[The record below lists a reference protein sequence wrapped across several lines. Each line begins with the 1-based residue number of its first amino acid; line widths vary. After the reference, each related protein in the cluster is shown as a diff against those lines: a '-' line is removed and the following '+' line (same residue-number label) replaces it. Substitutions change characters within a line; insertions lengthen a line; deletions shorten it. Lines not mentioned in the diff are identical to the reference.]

1 MNVELDKLPGAE
13 AIQAVKP
20 EIAAELL
27 GIGLRTIRR
36 ELAAGRLASYRVGRC
51 VCIRLADL
59 HAYQEQNMQRG
70 CV

>member
-1 MNVELDKLPGAE
+1 MSVELDKIPGAE
-13 AIQAVKP
+13 SLLAVKP
-20 EIAAELL
+20 KVAAELL

-51 VCIRLADL
+51 VCIRLADVR
-59 HAYQEQNMQRG
+59 AYQDQNMQRG

>member
-1 MNVELDKLPGAE
+1 MSVELDKIPGAE
-13 AIQAVKP
+13 SLQAVKP
-20 EIAAELL
+20 KIAAKLL

-51 VCIRLADL
+51 VRIRLADL